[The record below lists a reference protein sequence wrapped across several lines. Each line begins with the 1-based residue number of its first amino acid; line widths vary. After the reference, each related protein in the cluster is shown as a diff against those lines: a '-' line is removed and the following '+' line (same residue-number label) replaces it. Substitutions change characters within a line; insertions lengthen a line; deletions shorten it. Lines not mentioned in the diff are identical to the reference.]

1 MSAEPSLEI
10 FLTEHEV
17 ARILRV
23 AVTTVRSCRV
33 RGEITFLRLGTQRRG
48 RILYRIDDVE
58 EFIERSRRVAVAA

>member
-1 MSAEPSLEI
+1 MSAELPIEI

-23 AVTTVRSCRV
+23 AVTTMRACRV

-48 RILYRIDDVE
+48 RVLYRIDDVE
-58 EFIERSRRVAVAA
+58 EFIERSRRVADAA